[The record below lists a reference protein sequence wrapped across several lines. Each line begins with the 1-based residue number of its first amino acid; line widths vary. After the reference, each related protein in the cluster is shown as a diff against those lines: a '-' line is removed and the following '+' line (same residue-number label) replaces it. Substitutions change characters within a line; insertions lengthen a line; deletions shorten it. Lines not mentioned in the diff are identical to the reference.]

1 MSGHVP
7 PQTLDAWVAEQLAG
21 FAPLGPADLA
31 VLATILGYENATK
44 MGEQQ

>member
-1 MSGHVP
+1 VSTK
-7 PQTLDAWVAEQLAG
+7 TLDAWVCEQLAM

-31 VLATILGYENATK
+31 ALAAILGYDTETYPTT